1 MNAIVSILLH
11 RFLILFWYDI
21 LDILEVFSKLGVF
34 MMNFVYDLSLLFTIS
49 ICFRTIFGYYSFKL
63 FI

>member
-11 RFLILFWYDI
+11 RFLILFWY
-21 LDILEVFSKLGVF
+21 DILEVFSKLGVF

-49 ICFRTIFGYYSFKL
+49 ICFRTMFG
-63 FI
+63 